1 VSAIAYISGFID
13 LKQEVERRSTAVGL
27 AGKLT
32 HQIGAAV
39 LLVMLLPLLLPIA
52 WLIWRADGS
61 PVLFGHFRVGRDG
74 RLFKCLKFRTM
85 RLDADRVLNDL
96 LQNNPALREEW
107 LRDQKLRRDPRVTK
121 IGEFLRRTS
130 LDELPQLLNVL
141 RGEMS
146 LVGPRPITMSEL
158 AKYGAS
164 RWHYL
169 NVRPGMTG
177 LWQVS
182 GRNNT
187 TYEERV
193 ALDRHYVEHRSI
205 ALDVKILLRTVY
217 VVLRRDGAH

>member
-1 VSAIAYISGFID
+1 MSAVAYISGFFS
-13 LKQEVERRSTAVGL
+13 LKREVESRSHAKEVASRSL
-27 AGKLT
+27 QQA
-32 HQIGAAV
+32 GAAV
-39 LLVMLLPLLLPIA
+39 LLLLLSPLLLTIA
-52 WLIWRADGS
+52 WLIWRADGN

-85 RLDADRVLNDL
+85 RLDADRILHDL
-96 LQNNPALREEW
+96 LENDPALRQEW
-107 LRDQKLRRDPRVTK
+107 LRDQKLRHDPRVTG

-130 LDELPQLLNVL
+130 LDELPQLLNVV
-141 RGEMS
+141 RGDMS

-158 AKYGAS
+158 VKYGPS

-169 NVRPGMTG
+169 NVQPGITG

-193 ALDRHYVEHRSI
+193 ALDRHYVEHRST
-205 ALDVKILLRTVY
+205 LMDLKILLKTVY
-217 VVLRRDGAH
+217 VVIRRDGAH

>member
-1 VSAIAYISGFID
+1 VSAVVYISGFFS
-13 LKQEVERRSTAVGL
+13 LKREVGGRSNASGV
-27 AGKLT
+27 AGRT
-32 HQIGAAV
+32 IHQLGAAA
-39 LLVMLLPLLLPIA
+39 LLLAFSPLLLTIA

-61 PVLFGHFRVGRDG
+61 PVLFSHFRVGRDG

-85 RLDADRVLNDL
+85 RLDADRVLKDL
-96 LQNNPALREEW
+96 LDSDPALREEW
-107 LRDQKLRRDPRVTK
+107 LRDQKLRHDPRVTK

-169 NVRPGMTG
+169 NVRPGITG

-187 TYEERV
+187 TYERRV
-193 ALDRHYVEHRSI
+193 ALDRHYVEHRSV
-205 ALDVKILLRTVY
+205 AMDLKILLRTVY

>member
-1 VSAIAYISGFID
+1 MEFQKDVRHRSS
-13 LKQEVERRSTAVGL
+13 LKEV
-27 AGKLT
+27 AGGWA
-32 HQIGAAV
+32 HQAAAA
-39 LLVMLLPLLLPIA
+39 LLLLLLSPLLLTIA
-52 WLIWRADGS
+52 WLIWRDDGG

-74 RLFKCLKFRTM
+74 RLFKCLKFRSM
-85 RLDADRVLNDL
+85 RLDADRVLIDL
-96 LQNNPALREEW
+96 LENDPALRAEW
-107 LRDQKLRRDPRVTK
+107 LKDQKLRKDPRITR

-141 RGEMS
+141 KGDMR

-164 RWHYL
+164 RWHYI
-169 NVRPGMTG
+169 NVTPGITG

-193 ALDRHYVEHRSI
+193 ALDCAYVAQRSI
-205 ALDVKILLRTVY
+205 ALDVKILFKTIG